1 MKVLVIGDSCTDV
14 FVYGY
19 CKRLCPE
26 GPVPIFEPSR
36 TITNMGM
43 SGNVVAN
50 LKSLGAEKVELVT
63 NKEQITKTRYVE
75 EKANHMII
83 RIDSND
89 KVSNSFDVKRVPFN
103 DYDAVIVSD
112 YDKGF
117 LSLADFFKITPPRI
131 FLTR

>member
-1 MKVLVIGDSCTDV
+1 MKILVIGDSCTDV

-50 LKSLGAEKVELVT
+50 LKSLGAEKVELIT
-63 NKEQITKTRYVE
+63 NREQITKTRYVE
-75 EKANHMII
+75 EKSNHMFI
-83 RIDSND
+83 RVDEET
-89 KVSNSFDVKRVPFN
+89 KVSLLELTALKF
-103 DYDAVIVSD
+103 I
-112 YDKGF
+112 
-117 LSLADFFKITPPRI
+117 II
-131 FLTR
+131 FLICKSP